1 MNTEA
6 EKPQYFGRD
15 LEAMSFAKNYHDWIV
30 DEFSPYLGDLVA
42 EVGAGT
48 GSFSELLVD
57 RVDRL
62 VAFEPSQNMYPE
74 LARVFAGNSKVVT
87 VNNFFGEECGRFE
100 NTLDSAVYVN
110 VMEHIEHDA
119 EEFTY
124 IFRALKPGGHALI
137 FVPALPFLYSD
148 LDTSLGHFRRY
159 LKPGLTSIA
168 EKAGFKVVKARYF
181 DFMGILPWYVAFTL
195 LGRQISG
202 GKVAAYD
209 KYVVPVMRRLERV
222 ISPPVG
228 KNVLMIARKE

>member
-1 MNTEA
+1 MNNEA

-30 DEFSPYLGDLVA
+30 DEFSPYLGKNVA

-62 VAFEPSQNMYPE
+62 IAFEPSENMYPE
-74 LARVFAGNSKVVT
+74 LARKFAGNSRVET
-87 VNNFFGEECGRFE
+87 VNNFFGEECARFE

-124 IFRALKPGGHALI
+124 IYKALKPGGHALI

-159 LKPGLTSIA
+159 VKPGLTGIA
-168 EKAGFKVVKARYF
+168 EKAGLRIVKAHYF
-181 DFMGILPWYVAFTL
+181 DVMGILPWYVTFTL
-195 LGRQISG
+195 LGKQISG

-209 KYVVPVMRRLERV
+209 KYVVPVMRRLEGIIR
-222 ISPPVG
+222 PPLG
-228 KNVLMIARKE
+228 KNVLMIARKD